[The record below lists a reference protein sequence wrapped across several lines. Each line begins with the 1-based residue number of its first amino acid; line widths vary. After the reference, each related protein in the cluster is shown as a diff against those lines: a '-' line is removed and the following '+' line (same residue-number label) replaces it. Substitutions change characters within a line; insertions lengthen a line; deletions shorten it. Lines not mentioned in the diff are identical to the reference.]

1 MIIIELPLHI
11 ITHHIDKTIN
21 DKTAINLSLSSKN
34 MYNELRNSLNIR
46 KAKKNGERYMKMIY
60 FYEKC
65 FKMSFVELF
74 ESLSCAEWNVNMLEW
89 YSLLQN
95 DDVLFENKFW
105 VDSIYNY
112 CILINKNTNKCYT
125 NKYCTRY
132 WLDIKMKNNDCSIM
146 IKTPTLVLIPPRT
159 DIIIDYN

>member
-34 MYNELRNSLNIR
+34 MYHELRNSLNIR

-65 FKMSFVELF
+65 FKMSSIELF
-74 ESLSCAEWNVNMLEW
+74 ESLSCAKWSVDMLEW

-95 DDVLFENKFW
+95 DDVLFENKYW
-105 VDSIYNY
+105 DDKYN
-112 CILINKNTNKCYT
+112 IIIKKNKCIS
-125 NKYCTRY
+125 NKICNKY
-132 WLDIKMKNNDCSIM
+132 WLDFNIINSCISLL
-146 IKTPTLVLIPPRT
+146 IKTPALVLIPPRT
-159 DIIIDYN
+159 DIIIDYNSL